1 MDLLRWIRAK
11 DDELLPKVDGI
22 VTIMIAVGVED
33 EVARPTMK
41 MMTAVHHE
49 VQAQVVDDKDLRR
62 CRAMNSDE

>member
-1 MDLLRWIRAK
+1 MDLLRWIRVK

-33 EVARPTMK
+33 EVARLTMK
-41 MMTAVHHE
+41 MTTAVHHE
-49 VQAQVVDDKDLRR
+49 VQAQAVDDKDLRR